1 MVIKVVIAM
10 VIVLII
16 QVIIEFD
23 FVFKEFIVIVLKVVD
38 SQIS

>member
-16 QVIIEFD
+16 QVIIELD
-23 FVFKEFIVIVLKVVD
+23 FVFKELIVIVLKVAD